1 MDNKKINFA
10 IIGAGN
16 MAAEYAKILKYRKDA
31 YIIGIYSRTYLKA
44 RVFAKKK
51 MIKKI
56 YKNLNLL
63 LEDSN
68 IDIIIVCVSDE
79 NVGSV
84 LKKIVKTKKII
95 LTEKPIGLSYLEAK
109 KNLDEAIKNK
119 TKLFIALNRRYYPS
133 TMELQKILSKKL
145 SQNKRVLEVFDCQIK
160 RSFIKLKKHKKVIES
175 LMYANSVHLIDYF
188 SMFCRGELKEIKNI
202 TTNKKNSEIIFSII
216 KFSSGDIG
224 YYHCSWNQNSRWKIK
239 LTIKDFKEW
248 TFQPLESLSE
258 FDQKLNKLNFIKNY
272 KYKFKPGLEGIV
284 NDLINQFYKKKNNLV
299 SPKEHLK
306 TIKIINKIYGK

>member
-1 MDNKKINFA
+1 
-10 IIGAGN
+10 

-145 SQNKRVLEVFDCQIK
+145 SQNKRLSDE
-160 RSFIKLKKHKKVIES
+160 
-175 LMYANSVHLIDYF
+175 
-188 SMFCRGELKEIKNI
+188 G
-202 TTNKKNSEIIFSII
+202 
-216 KFSSGDIG
+216 SSD
-224 YYHCSWNQNSRWKIK
+224 
-239 LTIKDFKEW
+239 
-248 TFQPLESLSE
+248 
-258 FDQKLNKLNFIKNY
+258 
-272 KYKFKPGLEGIV
+272 
-284 NDLINQFYKKKNNLV
+284 
-299 SPKEHLK
+299 
-306 TIKIINKIYGK
+306 